1 CTKVYYGTSGGFG
14 YW

>member
-1 CTKVYYGTSGGFG
+1 CTKVYYGTYGGFG